1 MTRFNPFTASAPFV
15 GMPRQ
20 ATQPPAQA
28 TQPAEAGIDLSLVY
42 LLAQS
47 AFNPSTTADYCAC
60 DAARAALSAALPS
73 ELFASL
79 ERGDRRT
86 PEMDRAVRVALVTA

>member
-1 MTRFNPFTASAPFV
+1 MKYNPFTASAPFV
-15 GMPRQ
+15 GMPHQ
-20 ATQPPAQA
+20 APQMAPGSTQ
-28 TQPAEAGIDLSLVY
+28 AETGGIDLSMVY
-42 LLAQS
+42 LLAQA

-73 ELFASL
+73 DLFASL

-86 PEMDRAVRVALVTA
+86 PEMDRAIRVALVLA

>member
-1 MTRFNPFTASAPFV
+1 MPRFNPFTASAPFV

-28 TQPAEAGIDLSLVY
+28 THAAEAGIDLSLIY
-42 LLAQS
+42 LLAQA
-47 AFNPSTTADYCAC
+47 AFNPSTTADYSAS

-73 ELFASL
+73 ELVNAL
-79 ERGDRRT
+79 QRGEQRT
-86 PEMDRAVRVALVTA
+86 PAMDRAIRVALVTA